1 MIRLEIMSQMK
12 AVVSSKTF
20 SEKTAIVSITAPG
33 QRQPSFADNP
43 SIIGIFRMQF
53 WDISSPAGGLRLPAQ
68 SDFNGLKEF
77 IDEMVQKGAAV
88 IVVHCAAGISRSAG
102 TAAAISDYLHL
113 NAHIFDNP
121 AYFPNRLAYKLARH
135 ELGLASGQD
144 WEILE
149 ELDGRKNSGAASK
162 SPRKLVEK
170 VFKYVKKG
178 KTTEQ
183 IAQKCRISTELAEKI
198 ISLCKA
204 YPDAAVDEIL
214 IRMGLG

>member
-43 SIIGIFRMQF
+43 CIIGIFRMQF
-53 WDISSPAGGLRLPAQ
+53 WDISSPVSGLKLPVQ
-68 SDFNGLKEF
+68 SDFDGLREF
-77 IDEMVQKGAAV
+77 IDKMVQKEVAV

-102 TAAAISDYLHL
+102 TAAAISDYLRL
-113 NAHIFDNP
+113 GAHIFDNP
-121 AYFPNRLAYKLARH
+121 AYFPNRLAYRLARH
-135 ELGLASGQD
+135 EFGLASGGD

-149 ELDGRKNSGAASK
+149 ELDSGRTASV
-162 SPRKLVEK
+162 SPQKLVQK
-170 VFKYVKKG
+170 IFRYVKKG
-178 KTTEQ
+178 KTTDQ
-183 IAQKCRISTELAEKI
+183 IAKKCHISTELAEKVVSI
-198 ISLCKA
+198 CKA

-214 IRMGLG
+214 IRMGIG